1 MLIYGKGLYNIVI
14 LCVIKMPKISII
26 VSSEKID
33 KIFPAVTLAT
43 TASVMGWEAEL
54 FFTFWSLLALRKGYE
69 VKEVSSDYKGFEENL
84 RRAISSGAIPSWREV
99 LEQGKKTGRLKVYAC
114 STTMGLLGIKEE
126 DLIEDVDVD
135 EVVGA
140 ATFLSK
146 AKDSDIN
153 FFIS

>member
-1 MLIYGKGLYNIVI
+1 
-14 LCVIKMPKISII
+14 MPKISI
-26 VSSEKID
+26 VVASDKID
-33 KIFPAVTLAT
+33 KVFPAVTLAT

-54 FFTFWSLLALRKGYE
+54 FFTFWGLLALKRGYE
-69 VKEVSSDYKGFEENL
+69 VKEVSLDYKAFEESL
-84 RRAISSGAIPSWREV
+84 RKAISFRAIPSWREV
-99 LEQGKKTGRLKVYAC
+99 LEQGKKSGRLKVYAC

-126 DLIEDVDVD
+126 DLIEDVD

>member
-1 MLIYGKGLYNIVI
+1 
-14 LCVIKMPKISII
+14 MPKISII
-26 VSSEKID
+26 VASDKLD

-54 FFTFWSLLALRKGYE
+54 FFTFWGLLCLKKGHE
-69 VKEVSSDYKGFEENL
+69 VKEVSLDYKVFEERL
-84 RRAISSGAIPSWREV
+84 REAIGSGTIPSWREV
-99 LEQGKKTGRLKVYAC
+99 LKQGRKTGKLKVYAC

-126 DLIEDVDVD
+126 DLIEDVD
-135 EVVGA
+135 EIVGA

>member
-1 MLIYGKGLYNIVI
+1 LIYGKGLYNSVI
-14 LCVIKMPKISII
+14 LYYAVIKMPKISII

-54 FFTFWSLLALRKGYE
+54 FFTFWGLLALRKGYE

-126 DLIEDVDVD
+126 DLIEDVD